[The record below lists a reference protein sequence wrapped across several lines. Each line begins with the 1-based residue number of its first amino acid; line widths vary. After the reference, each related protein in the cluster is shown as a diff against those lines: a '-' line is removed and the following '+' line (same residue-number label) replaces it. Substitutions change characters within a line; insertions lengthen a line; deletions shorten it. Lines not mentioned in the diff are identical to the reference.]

1 MILLLTIFN
10 LFSIIMASK
19 SKKATTTNSRVAE
32 LKTLDRAALLTK
44 LADARKELF
53 VLTMKKDLGE
63 LKQTHMIRAT
73 RKEIARISTFLS
85 SSL

>member
-1 MILLLTIFN
+1 
-10 LFSIIMASK
+10 MASK

-73 RKEIARISTFLS
+73 RKEIARISTFLT